1 MQADGPSV
9 DVAAAFVRPF
19 IIGIGGG
26 SASGK
31 TTVVENIMSKIGH
44 LDHVASI
51 SQDCFYR
58 GLSAEEIAN
67 VGDYNFDSPDA
78 MDFDEQVAVLRA
90 LQQGQPDVHVPSYD
104 FVTHSRLA
112 PENDVVISAPAIVIF
127 EGILAL
133 HDPRLRDMFDLSIFV
148 DTDSDLRLL
157 RRIKRDI
164 VSRGRTLESVLEQ
177 YERFVKPSHDQ
188 YIEPCKA
195 HADLVVPFNKH
206 NIVAIE
212 LICDHINLLRER
224 CTKLSED
231 FHDHA
236 AARTRALTTALNSH
250 SAAASLTVP
259 NAPVNGR
266 VMPTAATLN
275 VNRGGKHYHAQ

>member
-1 MQADGPSV
+1 VSV
-9 DVAAAFVRPF
+9 TRPF
-19 IIGIGGG
+19 IIGIAGG

-31 TTVVENIMSKIGH
+31 TTVVESIMSKIGRH
-44 LDHVASI
+44 DRVASI

-58 GLSAEEIAN
+58 GLTPVQRAN
-67 VGDYNFDSPDA
+67 VGDYNFDAPQA

-90 LQQGQPDVHVPSYD
+90 LQQGLPNVHVPSYD
-104 FVTHSRLA
+104 FVTHSRLSA
-112 PENDVVISAPAIVIF
+112 DHDVLVHSPAIVIF

-164 VSRGRTLESVLEQ
+164 ASRGRTMDSVLEQ

-212 LICDHINLLRER
+212 LICDHVNLLRER

-231 FHDHA
+231 FSDVA
-236 AARTRALTTALNSH
+236 AVRARTSAVTAHNG
-250 SAAASLTVP
+250 ASFLPTVP
-259 NAPVNGR
+259 MHGR
-266 VMPTAATLN
+266 VMPT
-275 VNRGGKHYHAQ
+275 GKQPCP